1 MAALLIGTE
10 LGKGVANMV
19 YQLSPSGDID
29 YTSHTKQ
36 VQKIEGDDYKG
47 DCAGIDLDYMK
58 EFAKTHFCH
67 TSQKCHGV
75 TSRR

>member
-1 MAALLIGTE
+1 MVHQECRLAALLIGAE

-36 VQKIEGDDYKG
+36 VQKIEGDD
-47 DCAGIDLDYMK
+47 
-58 EFAKTHFCH
+58 
-67 TSQKCHGV
+67 
-75 TSRR
+75 

>member
-10 LGKGVANMV
+10 LGKGVADMV

-36 VQKIEGDDYKG
+36 FQKIAEDD
-47 DCAGIDLDYMK
+47 
-58 EFAKTHFCH
+58 
-67 TSQKCHGV
+67 
-75 TSRR
+75 